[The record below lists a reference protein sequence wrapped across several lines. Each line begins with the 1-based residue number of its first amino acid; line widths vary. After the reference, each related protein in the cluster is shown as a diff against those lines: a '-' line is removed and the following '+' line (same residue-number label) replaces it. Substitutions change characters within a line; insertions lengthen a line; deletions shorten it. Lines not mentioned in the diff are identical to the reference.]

1 MFLELAVSL
10 IQAYIFSL
18 GVQPLSN
25 VLASHTPLA
34 LLRAVRLK
42 MMVLA
47 AKSIGAGL
55 AAIGLTGAG
64 IGIGL
69 IFAALIQGV
78 SRQPAVTGQIF
89 SYAVLG
95 FALAEAT
102 GLFAL
107 IVAFLVLYG

>member
-1 MFLELAVSL
+1 MNKFKYG
-10 IQAYIFSL
+10 IT
-18 GVQPLSN
+18 G
-25 VLASHTPLA
+25 
-34 LLRAVRLK
+34 
-42 MMVLA
+42 A

-78 SRQPAVTGQIF
+78 ARQPAVTGQIF

-107 IVAFLVLYG
+107 MVSFLVLYG

>member
-1 MFLELAVSL
+1 MELLTPKS
-10 IQAYIFSL
+10 QFDSGEAYRRPYSQFYIMT
-18 GVQPLSN
+18 G
-25 VLASHTPLA
+25 
-34 LLRAVRLK
+34 
-42 MMVLA
+42 A

-78 SRQPAVTGQIF
+78 ARQPAVTGQLF

-107 IVAFLVLYG
+107 MVSFLVLYG